1 MAKKKAEQADE
12 AQTEAVE
19 ETTAEAPKKKATKK
33 KATKKKATKRKTKKA
48 AEAEVRVRLFWG
60 VFSPTMKRVAVFHY
74 DQKDLAQK
82 KAKDLSDSKSP
93 HFVAKIKEPI
103 EEVV

>member
-1 MAKKKAEQADE
+1 MAKKKADQADE
-12 AQTEAVE
+12 DQKDAVE
-19 ETTAEAPKKKATKK
+19 ETTTKKATKK
-33 KATKKKATKRKTKKA
+33 KAAKKKATKRKTKKV

-103 EEVV
+103 EDVV